1 METIKINVGKSS
13 IITLKSLATSGY
25 LWSFSIDHKE
35 IIAVSEERHAA
46 PQGTLRGGESLSE
59 KFKIQGIKPGKA
71 KLIFIQKRSWE
82 QDKAAISTLIF
93 SVVVS

>member
-25 LWSFSIDHKE
+25 LWSFHIDHKE
-35 IIAVSEERHAA
+35 IISVSEERSAVPA
-46 PQGTLRGGESLSE
+46 GTLKGGESLSE
-59 KFKIQGIKPGKA
+59 KFRIQGIKPGTT

-82 QDKAAISTLIF
+82 QDKAALSTLIF
-93 SVVVS
+93 SVTVS

>member
-13 IITLKSLATSGY
+13 ILTLKSLATSGY
-25 LWSFSIDHKE
+25 LWSYRIEPKE
-35 IIAVSEERHAA
+35 VISVSEERSAMPSGH
-46 PQGTLRGGESLSE
+46 LKGGESLSE
-59 KFKIQGIKPGKA
+59 KFRIQGIKPGIA

-93 SVVVS
+93 SVIVS